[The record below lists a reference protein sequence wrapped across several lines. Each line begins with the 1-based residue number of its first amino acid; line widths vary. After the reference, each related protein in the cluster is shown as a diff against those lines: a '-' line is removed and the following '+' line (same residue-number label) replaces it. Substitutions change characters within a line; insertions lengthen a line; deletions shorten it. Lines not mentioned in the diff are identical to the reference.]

1 MTPSAQRILVTGAG
15 GFIGRALVQRA
26 RAAGHAV
33 VALSRADGTLAGGYE
48 DVPALT
54 RACEGADAVV
64 HLAARAHRGGSDADF
79 ECNVLATRAV
89 AQAARAAGVHRL
101 VFLSSIGVNGNLTRG
116 KPFDESDPPAPVEPY
131 ARSKLRCEQDLPRL
145 LAGSSTQW
153 TILRPPLVYGPDAPG
168 NFGKLV
174 DLVRRGVP
182 LPVGAI
188 RNQRSLV
195 GVHNLCDAILLAA
208 THPAAAGETFLLADG
223 EDIST
228 PDIIRCIARGL
239 GRPARLVAVP
249 PALLKLGARLVGR
262 PRIAESLCESLQ
274 VDAAKARR
282 VLGWT
287 PALRTRE
294 GIASAVAQGW
304 SA

>member
-33 VALSRADGTLAGGYE
+33 VALSRADGTLPGGYE

-54 RACEGADAVV
+54 RACEGVDTVV

-79 ECNVLATRAV
+79 ECNVLAARAV
-89 AQAARAAGVHRL
+89 AQAARVAGVRRL

-116 KPFDESDPPAPVEPY
+116 KPFDESDALAPVEPY
-131 ARSKLRCEQDLPRL
+131 ARSKLRCEQELPQL

-174 DLVRRGVP
+174 DLVRRGLP

-223 EDIST
+223 EDVST

-239 GRPARLVAVP
+239 GRPARLVSVP
-249 PALLKLGARLVGR
+249 PALLKLVARLVGR